1 MKPNQLPVHNLRAIY
16 IRSSTLFVSPEFD
29 PTIAG
34 QALHGEFR
42 HLPLMAIS
50 RITKPTVGEE
60 QLEEIHSYDFVTAFE
75 FRYAVPK
82 EGGDTTSEMKT
93 VASVI
98 AEIVSSYTRNTP
110 GEPTKEELQEYGKTF
125 ALVHVWPYWRE
136 HCQTSLNKMFFP
148 ATMIPLLQLEAKR
161 PTKAKKPKVVIPAK
175 AMKSAAKPIAAPKR
189 TAKKSPSKK

>member
-75 FRYAVPK
+75 FRYSVPK
-82 EGGDTTSEMKT
+82 EGADTTSEMRM
-93 VASVI
+93 VASI
-98 AEIVSSYTRNTP
+98 AAEIVSSYARNTS
-110 GEPTKEELQEYGKTF
+110 GEPTKEELQEYGKTI
-125 ALVHVWPYWRE
+125 AIVHVWPYWRE
-136 HCQTSLNKMFFP
+136 HCQSSLNKMFLP
-148 ATMIPLLQLEAKR
+148 ATMIPPFQLEAKR
-161 PTKAKKPKVVIPAK
+161 PAKAKKPKGVIAVK
-175 AMKSAAKPIAAPKR
+175 VMKSAAKPIAAPKR